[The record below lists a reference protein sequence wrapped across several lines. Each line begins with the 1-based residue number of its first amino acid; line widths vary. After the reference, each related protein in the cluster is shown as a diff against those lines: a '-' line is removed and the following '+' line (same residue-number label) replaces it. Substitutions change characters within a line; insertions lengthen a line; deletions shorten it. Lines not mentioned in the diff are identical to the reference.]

1 MTLNNTH
8 RQVFTKR
15 ELDAAGTITRALQ
28 HVKWSVSSDGPQK
41 GSESALQRRPRLRE
55 RAGAEQHL
63 EFGS

>member
-28 HVKWSVSSDGPQK
+28 HVKWKVSSDGEPK
-41 GSESALQRRPRLRE
+41 GDASG
-55 RAGAEQHL
+55 RAGARMRPR
-63 EFGS
+63 